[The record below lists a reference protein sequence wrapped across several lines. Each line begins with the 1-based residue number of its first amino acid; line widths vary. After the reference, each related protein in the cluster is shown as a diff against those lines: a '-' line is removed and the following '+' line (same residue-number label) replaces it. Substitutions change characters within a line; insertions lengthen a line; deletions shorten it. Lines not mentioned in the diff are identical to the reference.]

1 MPTVLKSRLLRAPT
15 AWQVLGAHTFVGP
28 LGGTRYPGSGDKGG
42 LRSGESL
49 YSEEAEGIRA
59 NRQERGWE
67 SCSRLL
73 PPVWA
78 GPGWMAKLVVAT
90 GSGQASGQGQT
101 LPQSRDAAVPEGR
114 GPVCGRDSELTPPPT
129 SSLHY
134 QGSSSSRLLLTSP
147 HPPALVRP
155 QQLPHQLMK
164 TKDQATLD
172 SGSEPAFVLM
182 KRTPW

>member
-1 MPTVLKSRLLRAPT
+1 M
-15 AWQVLGAHTFVGP
+15 LGPWEGP
-28 LGGTRYPGSGDKGG
+28 CCPGSGNKSG

-49 YSEEAEGIRA
+49 YSEEGEGIRA

-73 PPVWA
+73 PAVCA

-90 GSGQASGQGQT
+90 APASGQGQT

-114 GPVCGRDSELTPPPT
+114 GPVCGQDSEITPPPT

-134 QGSSSSRLLLTSP
+134 QGSSSSWFLLTSP

-155 QQLPHQLMK
+155 QQLPHQIMK
-164 TKDQATLD
+164 TKDQATLG

>member
-1 MPTVLKSRLLRAPT
+1 MRRPWGLTHLL
-15 AWQVLGAHTFVGP
+15 GP
-28 LGGTRYPGSGDKGG
+28 WEGPCYPGSGDKRG

-49 YSEEAEGIRA
+49 YSEEGEGIRA

-78 GPGWMAKLVVAT
+78 GQGWMAKLVVAT
-90 GSGQASGQGQT
+90 TPASGQGKT

-134 QGSSSSRLLLTSP
+134 QGSSSSGFLLTSP

-164 TKDQATLD
+164 TKDQATPR

-182 KRTPW
+182 KRTPR

>member
-15 AWQVLGAHTFVGP
+15 ARQVLGAHTFVGP
-28 LGGTRYPGSGDKGG
+28 LGGTLLPGQWGQGWFEEWG
-42 LRSGESL
+42 EPVLRRGRRDQ
-49 YSEEAEGIRA
+49 G
-59 NRQERGWE
+59 ERGWE

-78 GPGWMAKLVVAT
+78 GQGWMAKLVVAT

-134 QGSSSSRLLLTSP
+134 QGSSSSRFLLTSP

-164 TKDQATLD
+164 TKDQATLG